1 MTSSLRKTLNKIRIT
16 VLWILVGLNFISAV
30 IIACCIDGIPLGAW
44 PVWLTFLGNIL
55 FLTLIAYANGWMYGS
70 ELWWERYM
78 RDMGYTCT
86 DCAHKNRCM
95 ERSRNY
101 CCTSFMP
108 KDRRE
113 VKNGKREGSGEH
125 SQKLPERA

>member
-1 MTSSLRKTLNKIRIT
+1 MTSSLRRTLNRIRIT
-16 VLWILVGLNFISAV
+16 VLWILVILNFCSAV
-30 IIACCIDGIPLGAW
+30 LIASAVDSIPLNAW
-44 PVWLTFLGNIL
+44 PVWITFAANLI
-55 FLTLIAYANGWMYGS
+55 FLMLMAYANGWMYGTK
-70 ELWWERYM
+70 LWWEREIM
-78 RDMGYTCT
+78 ERGYTCT

-95 ERSRNY
+95 DLSRNY

-125 SQKLPERA
+125 SQRLPERA